1 MMNQELCNVEETEIT
16 FKRVDLNDPSSI
28 LSYGQDVIEQI
39 DEYVLNATNV
49 IENEKTLNSDFFRKV
64 DNLSNFQEK
73 LDKLEEER
81 KKADNKSYR
90 FLSKLIRRIQ
100 NKQNIELSY
109 NQEYVNYVE
118 NVDLLVN
125 DVNTMYENA
134 KNDFN
139 LFNSF
144 INNIKPFVKVLQKV
158 YDVGVNDKKVLED
171 EISYL
176 ETCEKNVN
184 SEREIAYKKQVL
196 DIFNDKLYSILKSQ
210 LSINNVIMQWNTRQI
225 NELRMLTSYQN
236 FLSLDKS
243 IIKLNGTALVGAKKQ
258 KEEAYKLN
266 YLMNGVNNAL
276 IETSKQQNEAINSVN
291 ELIKDGNIKAETY
304 KTIDS
309 YIDQGIS
316 LLKQGSIEKKKNILT
331 NTKAL
336 EEIKEHYNNFNKEL
350 KEQLLLD
357 LYVNNNEINIKSL
370 KKENN

>member
-1 MMNQELCNVEETEIT
+1 MAEQELCNIEEIT
-16 FKRVDLNDPSSI
+16 FKRVDLNDPSTI
-28 LSYGQDVIEQI
+28 LSYGQDVIEKI

-49 IENEKTLNSDFFRKV
+49 IENERTLNDDFFDKV
-64 DNLSNFQEK
+64 DNLSNFQVR

-81 KKADNKSYR
+81 KKADKKTYR
-90 FLSKLIRRIQ
+90 FLSKLLNKIQ
-100 NKQNIELSY
+100 NKKNIELSY
-109 NQEYVNYVE
+109 NQEYIDYAL

-125 DVNTMYENA
+125 DVNIMYENA
-134 KNDFN
+134 KDDFD
-139 LFNSF
+139 LFNGF
-144 INNIKPFVKVLQKV
+144 INNIKPFVRILQKV
-158 YDVGVNDKKVLED
+158 YDVGIADKKVLED
-171 EISYL
+171 EIAYL
-176 ETCEKNVN
+176 EACEQNVN
-184 SEREIAYKKQVL
+184 SEREITYKKQVL

-210 LSINNVIMQWNTRQI
+210 ISINNVIMQWNTRQI
-225 NELRMLTSYQN
+225 NELKMLTSYQN

-266 YLMNGVNNAL
+266 YLMDGVNSAL

-291 ELIKDGNIKAETY
+291 ELVKDGNIKAETY

-316 LLKQGSIEKKKNILT
+316 LLKQGSIEKKKNILN

-336 EEIKEHYNNFNKEL
+336 EEIKEHYSNFNREL
-350 KEQLLLD
+350 KEQLLLEA
-357 LYVNNNEINIKSL
+357 YGSNVKENVKFL